1 MGGAKNPKRQNAGRP
16 RALPTATFFCE
27 NCGEPVRLKDSVC
40 PNCGR
45 WFSAA
50 RCPQCGFVGEPKLF
64 GSGCPACGYLR
75 EKNDTRNRTTRRPV
89 PSGGTP
95 STRRLP
101 GWVYTVTAV
110 FLLLALGLF
119 LVLILRGT

>member
-1 MGGAKNPKRQNAGRP
+1 MAGEQGPRRSKGGKRQ
-16 RALPTATFFCE
+16 TATLSTFFCE

-40 PNCGR
+40 PHCGR

-64 GSGCPACGYLR
+64 ANGCPACGYLKD
-75 EKNDTRNRTTRRPV
+75 KNDTRSRPAGRPAQKGS
-89 PSGGTP
+89 PSNQ
-95 STRRLP
+95 RRLP